1 MDMPSYACECMRPEL
16 KHAITLTKPACI
28 RISFPLFNVYIKY
41 TEMYMHRRQKKGGKE
56 KEGRIT
62 WVQMRR
68 ITLRLVDS
76 AKTAT
81 RIRLALRQV
90 RGFSEWGSR
99 VHIWYM
105 VGWGGVGSGVGW
117 EWVVSRHAARF
128 FF

>member
-1 MDMPSYACECMRPEL
+1 MHTHTNVIVRLSLP
-16 KHAITLTKPACI
+16 
-28 RISFPLFNVYIKY
+28 PLFA
-41 TEMYMHRRQKKGGKE
+41 
-56 KEGRIT
+56 
-62 WVQMRR
+62 QMRR

-76 AKTAT
+76 AKTAA
-81 RIRLALRQV
+81 RSRLALRQV

-105 VGWGGVGSGVGW
+105 VWWGGVGSGVGW